1 MIHVCYNTAMNQDH
15 GGSSPRKT
23 ISILTPCFNEEENVE
38 ELYERVRAVMAGVA
52 RYNYEHVFIDNSS
65 SDRTVEMLKRIAAQ
79 DSNVKLIV
87 NARNFGHIRSPHH
100 ALLQTS
106 GDAVIGL
113 VADLQDPPEMIP
125 QFIEKWEQGSFM
137 VLAIKSASDENPL
150 MFWIRKKYYQLVNKL
165 SAIET
170 FQNFTGFGLYDRRVI
185 EEIRRMGDPY
195 PYFRGMI
202 AEIGLPYSTI
212 PFHQPARQHGITK
225 NNFYSLYDMAMLG
238 ITNLSKVPLRLMTF
252 WGFVSAGL
260 CFLVAFFYL
269 SYKLI
274 FWNQFSLGVA
284 PLVIGIFFLGSVQ
297 LISVGILGEYI
308 GSIHTRVYNRPL
320 VVERER
326 INFDC
331 QPGPP
336 RREPYSPHGNSASS

>member
-1 MIHVCYNTAMNQDH
+1 MPEDLI
-15 GGSSPRKT
+15 GSSPRKT
-23 ISILTPCFNEEENVE
+23 ISILTACFNEEDNVE
-38 ELYERVRAVMAGVA
+38 ELYERVRKVMATVA
-52 RYNYEHVFIDNSS
+52 RYDYEHVFIDNCST
-65 SDRTVEMLKRIAAQ
+65 DRTVEILKRIAAR
-79 DSNVKLIV
+79 DSNVKVIV

-125 QFIEKWEQGSFM
+125 QFLEKWEQGSSM

-150 MFWIRKKYYQLVNKL
+150 MFWVRKKYYQIVNKL

-170 FQNFTGFGLYDRRVI
+170 FQNFTGFGLYDRQVI
-185 EEIRRMGDPY
+185 EEVRRMGDPY

-202 AEIGLPYSTI
+202 AEIGLPYTTI

-252 WGFVSAGL
+252 SGFVAAAI
-260 CFLVAFFYL
+260 CFLVALFYL
-269 SYKLI
+269 LYKLV
-274 FWNQFSLGVA
+274 FWNQFSLGMA

-297 LISVGILGEYI
+297 LISVGILGEYV

-326 INFDC
+326 VNFDRP
-331 QPGPP
+331 PGPP
-336 RREPYSPHGNSASS
+336 SRQPYSSIGESSSQ